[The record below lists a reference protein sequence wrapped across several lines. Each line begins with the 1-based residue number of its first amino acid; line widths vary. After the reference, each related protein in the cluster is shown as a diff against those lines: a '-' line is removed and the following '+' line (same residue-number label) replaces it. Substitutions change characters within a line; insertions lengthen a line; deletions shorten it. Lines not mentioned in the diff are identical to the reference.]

1 MKTIKI
7 FCAIMVSVVLI
18 TGCYTN
24 SSEKDIAVQDC
35 DKIIQCIKEENA
47 EELKQMFCIT
57 ILDSNVDL
65 DEQIEN
71 AFDFI
76 DGEIVSYNYLIGSE
90 SISVDE
96 GKRTRYQI
104 YPSIRN
110 IKTNNNNEYTIYFYK
125 YVICLENPNKE
136 GISQID
142 IVNESGE
149 EIHIGDVYTV
159 DPYLK

>member
-1 MKTIKI
+1 
-7 FCAIMVSVVLI
+7 
-18 TGCYTN
+18 
-24 SSEKDIAVQDC
+24 
-35 DKIIQCIKEENA
+35 
-47 EELKQMFCIT
+47 MFCIT